1 MEHVIDMYIKQEDG
15 NLYEHFQEVHEEQT
29 FPIEMVEAALE
40 MVGFTDI
47 KVTADFG
54 RSQVQETSPRWFF
67 QAVK

>member
-1 MEHVIDMYIKQEDG
+1 MHF
-15 NLYEHFQEVHEEQT
+15 LYEHFQEVHEEQT
-29 FPIEMVEAALE
+29 FPIEMVKASKE

-47 KVTADFG
+47 MVTADFG